1 MAVYTDISEID
12 LAAFLKNYR
21 IGELYSY
28 KGIAEGVEN
37 SNFLLHAESGA
48 YILTLYE
55 KRVNRDDLPFFL
67 ALMQHLAARGISCP
81 QPVAQRDGT
90 AIGEVAG
97 RPAAIVTF
105 LEGMWMRRPTVEHCR
120 AVGVA
125 LASMHLAGR
134 DFALRRQNA
143 LSVGGWRPLW
153 AMSSARADE
162 VEPGLA
168 AETEADL
175 DFLEASWPQG
185 LPQGVI
191 HADLFPDNVFFLG
204 RGLSGLIDFYF
215 ACTDILAYDVAVCIN
230 AWCFEKDHSYNH
242 TKGTRAARRLHLGP
256 AAGRGGGGSAA
267 GAGARRCA
275 ALHADPPARLADRA
289 GRQPRGEEGPDG
301 ICAAHALPPGDPLAG
316 GVRPGRGGDGAMKAV
331 EIFTDGACSGNPGP
345 GGWGA
350 VMRYNGT
357 VRELSGG
364 EPVTTNNRMELTAAI
379 SALNALKEPCL
390 VDLHTDS
397 EYVRNGI
404 RSWIDGWKRN
414 GWKTSAKKPVK
425 NAELWQALDE
435 ARRRHEV
442 VWHWVKGHSG
452 HPENERADEL
462 ARVAMAPYKP
472 QKKPVGEGS

>member
-1 MAVYTDISEID
+1 MAVYTDISEVE

-67 ALMQHLAARGISCP
+67 ALMQHLASRGISCP

-134 DFALRRQNA
+134 DFALRRENA

-153 AMSSARADE
+153 AMSRARADE
-162 VEPGLA
+162 VEMGLA

-175 DFLEASWPQG
+175 DTLEAGWPKG

-204 RGLSGLIDFYF
+204 GSLSGLIDFYF
-215 ACTDILAYDVAVCIN
+215 ACTDVLAYDVAVCLN
-230 AWCFEKDHSYNH
+230 AWCFEKDHSFNH
-242 TKGTRAARRLHLGP
+242 TKGRALLGGYTSVRPLAAAEATALPVLARGAALRFMLTRLHDWLTVP
-256 AAGRGGGGSAA
+256 AGS
-267 GAGARRCA
+267 
-275 ALHADPPARLADRA
+275 LVVKKDP
-289 GRQPRGEEGPDG
+289 
-301 ICAAHALPPGDPLAG
+301 
-316 GVRPGRGGDGAMKAV
+316 M
-331 EIFTDGACSGNPGP
+331 
-345 GGWGA
+345 
-350 VMRYNGT
+350 
-357 VRELSGG
+357 
-364 EPVTTNNRMELTAAI
+364 
-379 SALNALKEPCL
+379 
-390 VDLHTDS
+390 
-397 EYVRNGI
+397 EYVRRMRFHRAI
-404 RSWIDGWKRN
+404 RS
-414 GWKTSAKKPVK
+414 A
-425 NAELWQALDE
+425 AEYGLDE
-435 ARRRHEV
+435 AETV
-442 VWHWVKGHSG
+442 
-452 HPENERADEL
+452 P
-462 ARVAMAPYKP
+462 
-472 QKKPVGEGS
+472 